1 MSESLKVCGQIY
13 TDVTGIKAKDTNGI
27 TQIYIKPEGTLS
39 ISANGTKD
47 VTNYAAV
54 NVNIPTS
61 TLTNSIINGVSYEES
76 AGDYAWKT
84 TINIPQGYHN
94 AQTLEKSFSSIFPA
108 PDTPATASQILA
120 GYQVY
125 DKDGKLVTG
134 TMANNKYSNTLTTGR
149 LSVTIP
155 AGYHDGTGTV
165 SVASGSATT
174 PATSVTA
181 GNINTSSV
189 ATSTGIVTIT
199 TKAAT
204 QSVTP
209 TVSAGY
215 ISSGTAGTITVP
227 TKTYTY
233 QLPTVKAAATIIPST
248 SNQTIAA
255 GTYLTGAQ
263 TITGDTE
270 LKADNIKNGVQIF
283 GVIGTYTGEGAN
295 LQQKTGITP
304 STSSQTITPDSGYD
318 GLSSVQINAMP
329 NGSVSVPN
337 TTITANPTLS
347 TTYTSG
353 SGYQITVSKTQ
364 TVNPSV
370 TAGYVSSGTGG
381 TMTVSGSTYVPQS
394 AITNNTT
401 LPSGSTSSGIINFG
415 SYIKIGAGYYP
426 TDRYYRSYS
435 TTGTVTAPNSISGT
449 AATVSTGSNTLTLTK
464 TVSVTPNVS
473 TAGYISSGTAGN
485 SSVSLTANI
494 TTKTAATITPRSTS
508 QTISSGT
515 YLTGTQTIA
524 GDANLTA
531 ANIKSGVNIFGVSGS
546 FTSDA
551 TAGAD
556 EIIEGVTAYIDGEK
570 VTGTLVVNRCYIDSA
585 APSAN
590 LGNDGDIFLQ
600 E

>member
-1 MSESLKVCGQIY
+1 
-13 TDVTGIKAKDTNGI
+13 
-27 TQIYIKPEGTLS
+27 
-39 ISANGTKD
+39 
-47 VTNYAAV
+47 
-54 NVNIPTS
+54 
-61 TLTNSIINGVSYEES
+61 
-76 AGDYAWKT
+76 
-84 TINIPQGYHN
+84 
-94 AQTLEKSFSSIFPA
+94 
-108 PDTPATASQILA
+108 
-120 GYQVY
+120 
-125 DKDGKLVTG
+125 
-134 TMANNKYSNTLTTGR
+134 MANNTYSNTLTTGR

-181 GNINTSSV
+181 GDINTSSV
-189 ATSTGIVTIT
+189 ATSTGLVTIT

-215 ISSGTAGTITVP
+215 VSSGTAGTITVP

-233 QLPTVKAAATIIPST
+233 QLPTVKAAATITPST

-255 GTYLTGAQ
+255 GTYLTGVQ
-263 TITGDTE
+263 TIAGD
-270 LKADNIKNGVQIF
+270 ADLIATNIKSGVQIF
-283 GVIGTYTGEGAN
+283 GVTGTYTGEGAN
-295 LQQKTGITP
+295 LQSKTGITP

-329 NGSVSVPN
+329 SGSVSVPN

-370 TAGYVSSGTGG
+370 TAGYVSAGTGG
-381 TMTVSGSTYVPQS
+381 TMTVSGSAYVAQS

-401 LPSGSTSSGIINFG
+401 LPSGSTSSGTINFG

-435 TTGTVTAPNSISGT
+435 TTGSVTVPNSISGST
-449 AATVSTGSNTLTLTK
+449 ATLSTGSGTLTLTK
-464 TVSVTPNVS
+464 TVSVTPNVT
-473 TAGYISSGTAGN
+473 TAGYITTGTAGN
-485 SSVSLTANI
+485 SSVTLTANV
-494 TTKTAATITPRSTS
+494 TTKAAATITPGTTN
-508 QTISSGT
+508 QTISAGT
-515 YLTGTQTIA
+515 YLTGTQTIS
-524 GDANLTA
+524 GDTDLVA
-531 ANIKSGVNIFGVSGS
+531 ANIKSGVTIFNTTGS

-551 TAGAD
+551 TAGAS
-556 EIIEGVTAYIDGEK
+556 EIVSGATAYVDGEK
-570 VTGTLVVNRCYIDSA
+570 ITGTLVVNRCYISSS
-585 APSAN
+585 APSSS
-590 LGNDGDIFLQ
+590 LGNNGDIYIQ